1 MRRRGRGKKER
12 ACPTRAR
19 LRVNWRGRAVAEK
32 HCTRPCDAKHV
43 ACGGAQRR
51 NEARRQ
57 LKLRKMGVG
66 ADSLPRKHPAT
77 EQERTTNGEATGG
90 GGRGGGGGGGRSGR
104 RGARGGE
111 RRDHR
116 ASSAAAEG
124 RVGQPPSKERTAP
137 PRKPRPLLGPAPT
150 GGKAPSS
157 SSAASAH
164 GHPAPCGAARS
175 EDLRLEAARV
185 CAAQKLQRYSVTAE
199 LHDRRRKR
207 SAARSAG

>member
-1 MRRRGRGKKER
+1 MTMRMNQISLASNHAHPPRRGKKTAPARPATLRRIETAVR
-12 ACPTRAR
+12 DHPLRTRTP
-19 LRVNWRGRAVAEK
+19 RGVEK
-32 HCTRPCDAKHV
+32 APR
-43 ACGGAQRR
+43 
-51 NEARRQ
+51 
-57 LKLRKMGVG
+57 
-66 ADSLPRKHPAT
+66 LPRP
-77 EQERTTNGEATGG
+77 
-90 GGRGGGGGGGRSGR
+90 GRSGR